1 MTNAIKATPSL
12 LLPFQVHILYNTNIH
27 TYLCTYIYALKYV
40 HVHMYI
46 CILCIVC
53 TYVYVYI
60 LPLLLVYRIHF
71 LRFQACTQED
81 LHLIPSVNRQR
92 TRTRLLKRREDLCV

>member
-46 CILCIVC
+46 MYCMYIC
-53 TYVYVYI
+53 VYI